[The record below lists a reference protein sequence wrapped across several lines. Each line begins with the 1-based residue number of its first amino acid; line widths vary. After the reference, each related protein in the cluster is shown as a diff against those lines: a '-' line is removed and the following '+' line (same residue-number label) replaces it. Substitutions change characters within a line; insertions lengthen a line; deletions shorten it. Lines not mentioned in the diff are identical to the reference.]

1 MTAPPNSALAYS
13 PDAAPGAAP
22 ASSAVRQLR
31 LTDFRNYR
39 QLRLDCG
46 SEPVVLVG
54 PNGAG
59 KTNLLEALSLLV
71 PGRGLRRARL
81 DEICRRVIG
90 PRASGPQEAGEILRP
105 GSGQAAAV
113 PATTTWAVAATLD
126 TPDGRIAIGTG
137 LEPARNS
144 GTLRRAV
151 RIDGR
156 PAASQTVLGLHVAAV
171 WLTPQLDRLFLDGP
185 GERRRF
191 LDRLVTAL
199 HPQHAGDAAA
209 YDNAMR
215 QRSRLLAEGNGD
227 RHWATALED
236 TMARHGVALAANR
249 ADTVQRLDAAARLG
263 VGPFP
268 RASLAMAGEIDDWV
282 ASLPAIDAEDRLRA
296 RLAASRLRDG
306 ESGTTSY
313 GPHRSDLAV
322 RHLDLDLPAAEGSTG
337 QQKALLVSIALAHA
351 RLVAL
356 LRGSAPLLLLDEI
369 AAHLDAERRAALF
382 DEVLALGVQ
391 SWMTGTDAELFAPLA
406 GRAQLL
412 RVADGTISAA

>member
-13 PDAAPGAAP
+13 PDVASGAAP
-22 ASSAVRQLR
+22 APLAVRQVR

-46 SEPVVLVG
+46 VEPVVLVG
-54 PNGAG
+54 ANGAG
-59 KTNLLEALSLLV
+59 KTNLLEALSFLA

-81 DEICRRVIG
+81 DEVTRR
-90 PRASGPQEAGEILRP
+90 PEAT
-105 GSGQAAAV
+105 A
-113 PATTTWAVAATLD
+113 WAVAATID
-126 TPDGRIAIGTG
+126 TPEGRLAIGTG
-137 LEPARNS
+137 LEPGREGS
-144 GTLRRAV
+144 LPRRVV

-156 PAASQTVLGLHVAAV
+156 PASSQTALGLHVAAV
-171 WLTPQLDRLFLDGP
+171 WLTPQLDRLFLDGAS
-185 GERRRF
+185 ERRRF

-199 HPQHAGDAAA
+199 HPEHAGDVAA
-209 YDNAMR
+209 YENALR
-215 QRSRLLAEGNGD
+215 QRSRLLGEGNRD
-227 RHWATALED
+227 PHWFTALED

-268 RASLAMAGEIDDWV
+268 RASLAMAGEVDGWLSTM
-282 ASLPAIDAEDRLRA
+282 AAIDAEDRLRA
-296 RLAASRLRDG
+296 ELAANRLRDA
-306 ESGTTSY
+306 ESGTTSL

-337 QQKALLVSIALAHA
+337 QQKAVLVSIALAHA

-356 LRGSAPLLLLDEI
+356 SRGRPPLLLLDEI

-382 DEVLALGVQ
+382 DEVVALGAQ
-391 SWMTGTDAELFAPLA
+391 SWMTGTDAELFRPLA
-406 GRAQLL
+406 GRAQVLH
-412 RVADGTISAA
+412 VADGTIAAQ

>member
-1 MTAPPNSALAYS
+1 MTAAPINALAYS
-13 PDAAPGAAP
+13 PDAVTGAAP
-22 ASSAVRQLR
+22 ALLAVRQLR

-39 QLRLDCG
+39 QLRLDCDMT
-46 SEPVVLVG
+46 PVVLVG
-54 PNGAG
+54 ANGAG
-59 KTNLLEALSLLV
+59 KTNLLEALSFLV

-81 DEICRRVIG
+81 DEVCRRA
-90 PRASGPQEAGEILRP
+90 RNEEAD
-105 GSGQAAAV
+105 V
-113 PATTTWAVAATLD
+113 TTWAVAATLD
-126 TPDGRIAIGTG
+126 TPDGRLAIGTG
-137 LEPARNS
+137 LEAAKGDGSLP
-144 GTLRRAV
+144 RRVV

-156 PAASQTVLGLHVAAV
+156 SAASQTALGLHVAAV

-199 HPQHAGDAAA
+199 HPQHAGDVAA
-209 YDNAMR
+209 YENAMR
-215 QRSRLLAEGNGD
+215 QRSRLLADRDKSGNRD
-227 RHWATALED
+227 PHWFTVLED

-268 RASLAMAGEIDDWV
+268 RASLAMAGEVDGWI
-282 ASLPAIDAEDRLRA
+282 ASMAAIDAEDRLRA
-296 RLAASRLRDG
+296 ELSASRLRDA
-306 ESGTTSY
+306 ESGTTSS

-337 QQKALLVSIALAHA
+337 QQKAVLVSIALAHA

-356 LRGSAPLLLLDEI
+356 SRGRPPLLLLDEI

-382 DEVLALGVQ
+382 DEVVALGVQ
-391 SWMTGTDAELFAPLA
+391 SWMTGTDADLFKPLA
-406 GRAQLL
+406 GRAQVL
-412 RVADGTISAA
+412 RVADGSIAAN

>member
-1 MTAPPNSALAYS
+1 MTAPPNSALAYT
-13 PDAAPGAAP
+13 PDAAAGAAP
-22 ASSAVRQLR
+22 ANLAVRQLR

-59 KTNLLEALSLLV
+59 KTNLLEALSFLV

-81 DEICRRVIG
+81 DEVCRRLVG
-90 PRASGPQEAGEILRP
+90 PRASRPPHDAGETP
-105 GSGQAAAV
+105 AV
-113 PATTTWAVAATLD
+113 LDATGWAVAATLD
-126 TPDGRIAIGTG
+126 TYDGRLAIGTG
-137 LEPARNS
+137 LEPARNG

-156 PAASQTVLGLHVAAV
+156 PAAGQTALGLHVAAV

-215 QRSRLLAEGNGD
+215 QRSRLLTESNGD
-227 RHWATALED
+227 RHWLTALED

-282 ASLPAIDAEDRLRA
+282 ATLPAIDAEDRLRA
-296 RLAASRLRDG
+296 RLAAGRLRDS

-412 RVADGTISAA
+412 RVTDGTIAPA

>member
-1 MTAPPNSALAYS
+1 MTAPPISALAFS
-13 PDAAPGAAP
+13 PDAATGAAP
-22 ASSAVRQLR
+22 AVLAVRQLR

-46 SEPVVLVG
+46 PEPVVLVG
-54 PNGAG
+54 ANGAG
-59 KTNLLEALSLLV
+59 KTNLLEALSFLT

-81 DEICRRVIG
+81 DEVCRRSRSEE
-90 PRASGPQEAGEILRP
+90 PD
-105 GSGQAAAV
+105 AAA
-113 PATTTWAVAATLD
+113 WAVAATLD

-137 LEPARNS
+137 LEPAKS
-144 GTLRRAV
+144 DGGLPRRVV

-156 PAASQTVLGLHVAAV
+156 PAQSQTTLGLHVAAV

-199 HPQHAGDAAA
+199 HPEHAGDVAA
-209 YDNAMR
+209 YENAQR
-215 QRSRLLAEGNGD
+215 QRARLLADSRQGVNRD
-227 RHWATALED
+227 PHWFTALED
-236 TMARHGVALAANR
+236 TMARHGVALATNR
-249 ADTVQRLDAAARLG
+249 ADTVHRLDAAARLG

-268 RASLAMAGEIDDWV
+268 RAALEMAGEVDAWI
-282 ASLPAIDAEDRLRA
+282 ASMAAIDAEDRLRGE
-296 RLAASRLRDG
+296 LAASRLRDA
-306 ESGTTSY
+306 ETGTTSC

-337 QQKALLVSIALAHA
+337 QQKAVLVSIALAHA

-356 LRGSAPLLLLDEI
+356 SRGRPPLLLLDEI

-382 DEVLALGVQ
+382 DEVVALGVQ
-391 SWMTGTDAELFAPLA
+391 SWMTGTDAGLFKPLA
-406 GRAQLL
+406 GRAQIL
-412 RVADGTISAA
+412 RVTDGSIAAN

>member
-1 MTAPPNSALAYS
+1 MTAPPINALAYS
-13 PDAAPGAAP
+13 PDAVTGAAP
-22 ASSAVRQLR
+22 ALLAVRQLR

-39 QLRLDCG
+39 QLRLDCDIT
-46 SEPVVLVG
+46 PVVMVG

-59 KTNLLEALSLLV
+59 KTNLLEALSFLV
-71 PGRGLRRARL
+71 PGRGLRRAKL
-81 DEICRRVIG
+81 DEVCRRT
-90 PRASGPQEAGEILRP
+90 RTDE
-105 GSGQAAAV
+105 
-113 PATTTWAVAATLD
+113 PAPTSWAVAATLD
-126 TPDGRIAIGTG
+126 TPDGRLAIGTG
-137 LEPARNS
+137 LEPARS
-144 GTLRRAV
+144 EASLPRRVV

-156 PAASQTVLGLHVAAV
+156 LAASQTALGLHVAAV

-199 HPQHAGDAAA
+199 HPQHAGDVAA
-209 YDNAMR
+209 YENALR
-215 QRSRLLAEGNGD
+215 QRARLLGEGNRD
-227 RHWATALED
+227 PHWFTALED

-268 RASLAMAGEIDDWV
+268 RAALAMAGEIDGWI
-282 ASLPAIDAEDRLRA
+282 AAMAALDAEDRLRA
-296 RLAASRLRDG
+296 QLAANRLRDA
-306 ESGTTSY
+306 EAGTTSC

-356 LRGSAPLLLLDEI
+356 SRGRPPLLLLDEI

-382 DEVLALGVQ
+382 DEVVALGVQ
-391 SWMTGTDAELFAPLA
+391 SWMTGTDADLFKPLA
-406 GRAQLL
+406 SRAQLL
-412 RVADGTISAA
+412 RVADGSIAAN

>member
-1 MTAPPNSALAYS
+1 MTAAPDISAFAYP
-13 PDAAPGAAP
+13 PDAVTGGAP
-22 ASSAVRQLR
+22 ATLAVRQLR

-46 SEPVVLVG
+46 AAPVVLVG

-59 KTNLLEALSLLV
+59 KTNLLEALSFLA
-71 PGRGLRRARL
+71 PGRGLRRAKL
-81 DEICRRVIG
+81 DEVCRQARNDQ
-90 PRASGPQEAGEILRP
+90 PAS
-105 GSGQAAAV
+105 S
-113 PATTTWAVAATLD
+113 WAVAATLD
-126 TPDGRIAIGTG
+126 TPTGRLAIGTG
-137 LEPARNS
+137 LEPPKS
-144 GTLRRAV
+144 GGGLPRRAV

-156 PAASQTVLGLHVAAV
+156 STQSQTALGLHVAAV

-199 HPQHAGDAAA
+199 HPEHAGDVAA
-209 YDNAMR
+209 YENALR
-215 QRSRLLAEGNGD
+215 QRSRLLAEGNRD
-227 RHWATALED
+227 PHWFTALED

-268 RASLAMAGEIDDWV
+268 RAALAMTGEIDGWLAV
-282 ASLPAIDAEDRLRA
+282 MAAVDAEDRLRTE
-296 RLAASRLRDG
+296 LAASRLRDG
-306 ESGTTSY
+306 EAGTTSC

-356 LRGSAPLLLLDEI
+356 SRGRPPLLLLDEI
-369 AAHLDAERRAALF
+369 AAHLDAERRAGLF
-382 DEVLALGVQ
+382 DEVVALGAQ
-391 SWMTGTDAELFAPLA
+391 SWMTGTDAELFKPLA
-406 GRAQLL
+406 GRAQVL
-412 RVADGTISAA
+412 RVVDGTIAAD